1 MSDVKRW
8 IVAPGITLAVFVSVT
23 GLFVAGSRVVWGEWP
38 TMSEPI
44 YPWWMAIW
52 FFVTGGGTAWLF
64 AIATRPGSV
73 QCPNCE
79 MYVKNRQLRDHW
91 KACI

>member
-1 MSDVKRW
+1 
-8 IVAPGITLAVFVSVT
+8 
-23 GLFVAGSRVVWGEWP
+23 
-38 TMSEPI
+38 MSEPI